1 MSEQTKQVHI
11 HILKSFLILF
21 MTINS
26 LGNTPTQV
34 GQYMDIQ
41 VLNSKAKAA
50 CCMKF
55 IKRPKVCNYLQLITI
70 KRFHILIPG
79 LLSNNLIAGKLFSM
93 EMTFLRISPKN
104 GHNISLL
111 CMMAIQLSPPVPFS
125 LLNYYSCYEDAFV
138 CAVPH
143 PTILI

>member
-1 MSEQTKQVHI
+1 MSEQTKQVRI

-41 VLNSKAKAA
+41 VLNSKAKAVF
-50 CCMKF
+50 CLKF
-55 IKRPKVCNYLQLITI
+55 IKRPKVCNYLSLITI

-79 LLSNNLIAGKLFSM
+79 LLANNLIGGKMFIM
-93 EMTFLRISPKN
+93 EMTFLRISQKT
-104 GHNISLL
+104 GIIYH
-111 CMMAIQLSPPVPFS
+111 CCV
-125 LLNYYSCYEDAFV
+125 
-138 CAVPH
+138 
-143 PTILI
+143 